1 VTLGRFAR
9 SRIARLGLAGW
20 ILGLGA
26 LLAAAPG
33 SLAANPVTLTTPYPA
48 IEVAPGAKVNLTVS
62 IETAD
67 AGRVDLSLS
76 DIPADW
82 TATIRGGGF
91 LVNGVQ
97 SDGTKATEVTL
108 DVSVPESATAGT
120 KRITLRATSDG
131 SVATL
136 PIDVKVAPNAAG
148 EVTLTTD
155 FPELKGSSDASFSFN
170 LTLSNDTPD
179 DLTFGVVANG
189 PPGWTVNAK
198 VTSQAQ
204 AASAIVKAGETTAI
218 EVTAEAPADAAAEV
232 YPISVDAT
240 SGDKTAHADLSVEVT
255 GSYKLTLTTP
265 DGRLSANASA
275 GGKTDLSLVLENTGT
290 ADIPD
295 VTLSATAPTGWNVDF
310 EPSTPV
316 TVPANGQTQ
325 VTAHLTPSGN
335 AIAGDYV
342 TSFKASSD
350 LANAT
355 ADMRVTIET
364 SLLWGAVGI
373 ALIALVLAGLWWTFR
388 RYGRR

>member
-1 VTLGRFAR
+1 MILRRLARSRFAR
-9 SRIARLGLAGW
+9 LWLAGSMM
-20 ILGLGA
+20 GLGG
-26 LLAAAPG
+26 LLAAAPAT
-33 SLAANPVTLTTPYPA
+33 LAANPVTLTTPYPA

-62 IETAD
+62 IDTEN
-67 AGRVDLSLS
+67 AGRVDLALA
-76 DIPADW
+76 DVPADW
-82 TATIRGGGF
+82 TATVRGGGF

-97 SDGTKATEVTL
+97 SNGTDPTEVTL
-108 DVSVPESATAGT
+108 DVAVPEGAAAGT
-120 KRITLRATSDG
+120 QRITLRATSDG

-136 PIDVKVAPNAAG
+136 PIDIKVTPNAAG
-148 EVTLTTD
+148 EVSLTTD

-179 DLTFGVVANG
+179 DLTFGVVASG

-218 EVTAEAPADAAAEV
+218 EVTAEAPADAAADV

-275 GGKTDLSLVLENTGT
+275 GGQTDLSLTLQNTGT
-290 ADIPD
+290 ADVPD
-295 VTLSATAPTGWNVDF
+295 VKLSATTPTGWTVTF
-310 EPSTPV
+310 EPETV
-316 TVPANGQTQ
+316 TVPANGDAQ

-342 TSFKASSD
+342 ATFKATSD
-350 LANAT
+350 LAKAD
-355 ADMRVTIET
+355 ADMRITIET

>member
-1 VTLGRFAR
+1 MILRRLARSRFAR
-9 SRIARLGLAGW
+9 LWLAGSMM
-20 ILGLGA
+20 GLGG
-26 LLAAAPG
+26 LLAAAPAT
-33 SLAANPVTLTTPYPA
+33 LAANPVTLTTPYPA

-62 IETAD
+62 IDTEN
-67 AGRVDLSLS
+67 AGRVDLALA
-76 DIPADW
+76 DVPADW
-82 TATIRGGGF
+82 TATVRGGGF

-97 SDGTKATEVTL
+97 SNGTDPTEVTL
-108 DVSVPESATAGT
+108 DVAVPEGAAAGT
-120 KRITLRATSDG
+120 QRITLRATSDG

-136 PIDVKVAPNAAG
+136 PVDIKVTPNAAG
-148 EVTLTTD
+148 EVSLTTD

-179 DLTFGVVANG
+179 DLTFGVVASG

-218 EVTAEAPADAAAEV
+218 EVTAEAPADAAADV

-275 GGKTDLSLVLENTGT
+275 GGQTDLSLTLQNTGT
-290 ADIPD
+290 ADVPD
-295 VTLSATAPTGWNVDF
+295 VKLSATTPTGWTVTF
-310 EPSTPV
+310 EPETV
-316 TVPANGQTQ
+316 TVPANGDAQ

-342 TSFKASSD
+342 ATFKATSD
-350 LANAT
+350 LAKAD
-355 ADMRVTIET
+355 ADMRITIET